1 MHKKFF
7 AMILTAMLAFS
18 GMALPVAAASDDAI
32 IAGDNIMSVNTY
44 TASSQL
50 TVNGTSAVCTSTGRG
65 AANTTTKITVLQV
78 LEKQNAQGNWCSVAS
93 WYKIAN
99 TYQITVVNT
108 ASNLASGNYRLKTT
122 FTFYSD
128 SSSEPVVK
136 YSITKTV

>member
-1 MHKKFF
+1 
-7 AMILTAMLAFS
+7 
-18 GMALPVAAASDDAI
+18 
-32 IAGDNIMSVNTY
+32 MSVNTY